1 MESWGIILSGPGL
14 DIMLQDVRVHASES
28 YGMVTCLEVM
38 DGEDS
43 RGRQVTLTKGAQMLH
58 GLATARIIPVCVELC
73 HWAKSTDALAG
84 SVKLAG

>member
-1 MESWGIILSGPGL
+1 MQVMESWRIVLAGSSL

-43 RGRQVTLTKGAQMLH
+43 RGRQVLVGANTIEVLLPH
-58 GLATARIIPVCVELC
+58 RCNT
-73 HWAKSTDALAG
+73 
-84 SVKLAG
+84 